1 MRDWFRWTAMSVA
14 AVLLLAGAASAS
26 NRIDPVVAS
35 GVAAGPDGAV
45 PGTGEGPDTGAEPA
59 ADDLPPPDDPCDTD
73 AALRYVAGGDAVV
86 LGAKKDPNDKISPL
100 SDRYSDQLLTERLQP
115 VPGPWCLYNT
125 SKNSTDSDTYAS
137 EDTPTQQAKA
147 HELRP
152 RLITLTV
159 GRQNATI
166 VNHVTTCF
174 KNVKDHDFLDA
185 NTCALK
191 VLNDPNAWKKLNLE
205 LSEILNRFKVQ
216 MDGSPQLV
224 VAVTGYFNPYPS
236 ATSVAT
242 KIPQFCLKLQDTI
255 PTCTARWILLP
266 PALVT
271 LDQVVKKLNETIQKV
286 VAQFTQSSQGRF
298 FFVNPY
304 DKFKDHCMRMEV
316 EIKTVVSHGKVVHK
330 HDSSKDFGCD
340 DEWIESDGEDGTKS
354 PFPYLTPAAT
364 GILVSATQTTK
375 GMGIYP
381 NADGHDCFSDLIWEA
396 VKNKL
401 GVPEPPKPDEV
412 CKGD

>member
-1 MRDWFRWTAMSVA
+1 MRQWFRWAACATV
-14 AVLLLAGAASAS
+14 AVLTLAGVASAAPRTPGSAAGGSAVSGAGVGADAGAAS
-26 NRIDPVVAS
+26 
-35 GVAAGPDGAV
+35 
-45 PGTGEGPDTGAEPA
+45 
-59 ADDLPPPDDPCDTD
+59 DDLPPPDDPCDTD

-86 LGAKKDPNDKISPL
+86 LGAKKDSPKEEIS
-100 SDRYSDQLLTERLQP
+100 SSERYSDQLLKDRLQP

-125 SKNSTDSDTYAS
+125 SVNPTDTDKYVS
-137 EDTPTQQAKA
+137 EGIPTQQSKA

-152 RLITLTV
+152 TLITLTL
-159 GRQNATI
+159 GRQNSTI
-166 VNHVTTCF
+166 VDHVTKCF

-185 NTCALK
+185 NTCALA
-191 VLNDPNAWKKLNLE
+191 VLNNATAWKKLNDD
-205 LSEILNRFKVQ
+205 LSGILNKYKIQ
-216 MDGSPQLV
+216 QDGNPRLV

-242 KIPQFCLKLQDTI
+242 EIPGFCAKLVDTI

-271 LDQVVKKLNETIQKV
+271 LDQVVKKLNETIKKV
-286 VAQFTQSSQGRF
+286 VDKFIWTSQGRF

-316 EIKTVVSHGKVVHK
+316 EIKTQVYHPTNTVDK
-330 HDSSKDFGCD
+330 HDSKNDFGCD
-340 DEWIESDGEDGTKS
+340 DEWIVSDGDDGQKP
-354 PFPYLTPAAT
+354 PFLYLTPAAN
-364 GILVSATQTTK
+364 GVLIVATQKTV

-381 NADGHDCFSDLIWEA
+381 NADGHDCIADLIWEA
-396 VKNKL
+396 TKNKL
-401 GVPEPPKPDEV
+401 GVPEPPKPNEV